1 MIIIIAYY
9 TVHFVVAIL
18 MIQIMQMRLNGMRM
32 NKLKEILEI
41 VEKLLGKAYWYYN
54 ENTKRKGKG

>member
-1 MIIIIAYY
+1 
-9 TVHFVVAIL
+9 
-18 MIQIMQMRLNGMRM
+18 M

-41 VEKLLGKAYWYYN
+41 VEKLLGKAYWYYD